1 MQVREINTVE
11 EFESLKR
18 GDMLLIEW
26 SDEFV
31 KHHPKSKKIDL
42 YTIFKVSLNDHE
54 VICRMKGNHYFN
66 YNLYLDNKSCAVKVL
81 RVLKE

>member
-1 MQVREINTVE
+1 MQIREINTVE
-11 EFESLKR
+11 EFENLKR

-26 SDEFV
+26 SDYFV
-31 KHHPKSKKIDL
+31 KHHPKSKKIEL
-42 YTIFKVSLNDHE
+42 YSIYKVYPNNHE
-54 VICRMKGNHYFN
+54 VICRMKDNHYFN